1 MAITVEAR
9 TSLIELVVGMFGA
22 APGASVLSDLVAAYE
37 KGQTIKQIAANL
49 ANTTEFK
56 NIFPTFL
63 TNAEF
68 ATKVVDQLVGTEV
81 VAAEKAAA
89 VTTLTAM
96 LNAGASRSS
105 VFVDAIDAVD
115 AITSSNTAWA
125 NAGAALDNKVAA
137 AVYYS
142 VDKQLSGASL
152 SALQDVVRT
161 VTSAASTLEASKA
174 VSNGDSTVGGSF
186 TLTINQDT
194 LTGTKNDDT
203 FTAGVATAA
212 NGTTLVDT
220 LQAIDQITGGEGV
233 DTLKATVNSGA
244 ATIAPTITGV
254 ENLEIRSTAAGSGLT
269 LTGATG
275 VSKITVANSTATAAV
290 NSVGAVATLAVAN
303 QNTNVAFDGQTA
315 TTLALNFSS
324 VGGTATGGTE
334 VDVDLG
340 AAAASKATT
349 LNITTANSRVEVLD
363 TTGANVATTATIAAT
378 GTNIL
383 KLTDG
388 AALTSLTV
396 TGTGSVN
403 VSAVDLVKVS
413 TLTVGDGGITF
424 TTGDSTITG
433 TLTAT
438 TGAGKDTLTVDGAI
452 VKSVSTGA
460 GNDSVTTATAALVA
474 TATIDLGA
482 GDDTLTLGAAPTA
495 GATLTA
501 GEGTDTLALAI
512 ADYTTVSGFSS
523 TNLGKITGFETL
535 SINGAALANGSTV
548 DLSKL
553 SGLTSAQILGVANT
567 GAATISNVGANASVV
582 LKGNMVAGQADGSL
596 TVSLKDATGSADVLN
611 LTIDQNI
618 TQNNDGTVDTFTSA
632 VTGITLT
639 GIETV
644 NFNSTGN
651 LSTAVT
657 TGNSTDKAVNGLT
670 MTNNDLVT
678 LNVSGDQAFTFT
690 SAAGMTKL
698 ATVNLGASTAGGTV
712 NLNAATTIGV
722 TVTGSAAADTITGTT
737 KVDTISGGAG
747 SDVIT
752 GGTGAD
758 VLSGGAGNDRFV
770 LAASTDSTLVAM
782 DVISDFTANTVGQG
796 TNGAATTA
804 GAVAAATSR
813 NGDVIDLA
821 TLATPTTIEFS
832 VQSNAADAQTA
843 IQNANADT
851 ALASVNAALDSS
863 SGRLYIDIDNN
874 GTIDSVITL
883 TGVTTLTAAA
893 FVV

>member
-1 MAITVEAR
+1 MATVEQR
-9 TSLIELVVGMFGA
+9 TSIIELVVGMFGA
-22 APGASVLSDLVAAYE
+22 APGASVLSELVTAFD

-49 ANTTEFK
+49 ANTNEFRS
-56 NIFPTFL
+56 IFPTFL
-63 TNAEF
+63 TNAEY

-81 VAAEKAAA
+81 VPAEKALA

-115 AITSSNTAWA
+115 AITSTNAAWA
-125 NAGAALDNKVAA
+125 NAGAALDNKVAV

-142 VDKQLSGASL
+142 VDKQLSGSSL

-161 VTSAASTLEASKA
+161 VTSSAASVTAANA
-174 VSNGDSTVGGSF
+174 VTNGESTIGGSF

-203 FTAGVATAA
+203 FTAGVSTAA
-212 NGTTLVDT
+212 DGVTLVDT
-220 LQAIDQITGGEGV
+220 LQSIDQVIGGEGV
-233 DTLKATVNSGA
+233 DTLKVTVNSGGA
-244 ATIAPTITGV
+244 AVAPTVTGV
-254 ENLEIRSTAAGSGLT
+254 ENLEIRSTKAASGLT

-275 VSKITVANSTATAAV
+275 VTKITVANSTATAAV

-315 TTLALNFSS
+315 TTLALQLTS
-324 VGGTATGGTE
+324 VGSVAVGGVE

-349 LNITTANSRVEVLD
+349 LNITTSSSRVEVLD
-363 TTGANVATTATIAAT
+363 TAGTNVATTATIAAT

-396 TGTGSVN
+396 TGTGSVAVN
-403 VSAVDLVKVS
+403 AVDLVKVA
-413 TLTVGDGGITF
+413 TLTVGDGGVTF

-460 GNDSVTTATAALVA
+460 GDDSVTVGTAALVA
-474 TATIDLGA
+474 AATIDLGV
-482 GDDTLTLGAAPTA
+482 GNDTLTLAFAPVA
-495 GATLTA
+495 NATLTA
-501 GEGTDTLALAI
+501 GEGTDTIALAMG
-512 ADYTTVSGFSS
+512 DYTTVSAY
-523 TNLGKITGFETL
+523 TAPQLAKITGFEVVNIT
-535 SINGAALANGSTV
+535 GAALANAV
-548 DLSKL
+548 ALDLSKL
-553 SGLTSAQILGVANT
+553 AGLTSAQILGVAN
-567 GAATISNVGANASVV
+567 AANASITNVGANASVT
-582 LKGNMVAGQADGSL
+582 LKGDMAAAAADGGL
-596 TVSLKDATGSADVLN
+596 TVSLKDATGTADVLN
-611 LTIDQNI
+611 LTVSQNI

-632 VTGITLT
+632 VTGLTLT

-644 NFNSTGN
+644 NLTSTGT

-657 TGNSTDKAVNGLT
+657 TGNATDRAVNGLVLV
-670 MTNNDLVT
+670 NNDLVT
-678 LNVSGDQAFTFT
+678 LNILGNQGFTFT

-698 ATVNLGASTAGGTV
+698 ATVDLSANTAGGTV
-712 NLNAATTIGV
+712 SVAAAPTIGV
-722 TVTGSAAADTITGTT
+722 TVVGSAGADTVTGSAKA
-737 KVDTISGGAG
+737 DTISGGAG
-747 SDVIT
+747 ADVIT
-752 GGTGAD
+752 GGAGAD

-770 LAASTDSTLVAM
+770 LAAFADSTLIAM
-782 DVISDFTANTVGQG
+782 DVISDFSANTVGQG

-804 GAVAAATSR
+804 GAVAAAASR
-813 NGDVIDLA
+813 NGDVIDL
-821 TLATPTTIEFS
+821 TVATPTLVEFS
-832 VQSNAADAQTA
+832 VQANAADAQTY
-843 IQNANADT
+843 IQNAATDVGF
-851 ALASVNAALDSS
+851 AAVNVALDSS
-863 SGRLYIDIDNN
+863 TGRLYIDIDNN
-874 GTIDSVITL
+874 GTIDSVIQL